1 MKWFLNLK
9 TKNKLLLGFGAL
21 LILLIIVIGT
31 ACVSISSLRQ
41 SQQVLFDQGF
51 TTSVSLERLMADL
64 TDIRAQLPVM
74 LLAKNQ
80 TEIANASQQIGA
92 ANQDIAALLPV
103 IQAQLQKTPG
113 LAVQFEPVV
122 NLLSAYRTTLEDQ
135 TIPLI
140 NAGNLD
146 AAMQLYMGI
155 QHDRFEQI
163 GAIVNKTAD
172 GEMNLAKLQMAQSE
186 KTSRQY
192 FWLFGIVGLIALLL
206 AWFII
211 AYMNLIIARPLGDI
225 AAFAEKIADGNVSAT
240 YNGGERKD
248 EVGLLAQAFS
258 KMSAYL
264 LSMAKIS
271 EDISV
276 GDFSDT
282 VTPKSEKDSLGS
294 ARQLMLNNLKEVATI
309 AQHISVGDFSDTVT
323 PKSEKDSMGN
333 AMQVMLNNLK
343 EVANTAKK
351 IATGNLA
358 MAVSAKSDK
367 DVLGNALSTMVEGL
381 REITREIIE
390 GVAVIASATGEIVAS
405 TAQVASGATET
416 ASSITETT
424 SSAEEVK
431 QTAQFSA
438 EKTRVVANIVQQNV
452 QFADGGRKALGQTME
467 TMAHIQVQVESIAQ
481 SLVHLSEQSQTIS
494 EIIASVNDIAEQSNL
509 LAVNAAIEAAKAGEQ
524 GKGFAVV
531 AQEVKILAEQSKEA
545 TAQVRTVLNDIVK
558 ATNSAIIATEQ
569 GTKAVEAGMI
579 QTREAGESI
588 RQMAE
593 SSEMVAQ
600 SVVQISASN
609 QQQFAGMDQITLA
622 MEDIRR
628 ASDQNVIGLK
638 QVELTAHSLHDLGQR
653 LKQTVEK
660 YVLEDK

>member
-1 MKWFLNLK
+1 LGWFLDIK
-9 TKNKLLLGFGAL
+9 TKSKLLLGFGVL

-31 ACVSISSLRQ
+31 ACLSISSLRQ

-51 TTSVSLERLMADL
+51 TTSVSLESLMADL
-64 TDIRAQLPVM
+64 NDIRAQLPVM
-74 LLAKNQ
+74 MLAKSQ
-80 TEIANASQQIGA
+80 TEMANASQQIDA
-92 ANQDIAALLPV
+92 DNQDMAALLPV
-103 IQAQLQKTPG
+103 IQAQLQKAPG
-113 LAVQFEPVV
+113 LAVQFEPAV
-122 NLLSAYRTTLEDQ
+122 NLLSAYRATLDDQ
-135 TIPLI
+135 LIPFI

-146 AAMQLYMGI
+146 EATQLYTGI

-172 GEMNLAKLQMAQSE
+172 DEMNLAKLQMAQSK

-192 FWLFGIVGLIALLL
+192 FWLFGIAGLIALLMG
-206 AWFII
+206 WFII

-225 AAFAEKIADGNVSAT
+225 AAFAEKIAGGDISAT

-282 VTPKSEKDSLGS
+282 VTPKSEKDC
-294 ARQLMLNNLKEVATI
+294 
-309 AQHISVGDFSDTVT
+309 
-323 PKSEKDSMGN
+323 MGN
-333 AMQVMLNNLK
+333 AMQVMLNNLR

-351 IATGNLA
+351 VATGNLA
-358 MAVSAKSDK
+358 VIVSAKSDR

-438 EKTRVVANIVQQNV
+438 EKTRAVADIVRQNV

-481 SLVHLSEQSQTIS
+481 SLVRLSEQSQTIS

-545 TAQVRTVLNDIVK
+545 TAQVRTILNDIVK

-569 GTKAVEAGMI
+569 GTKAVEVGMI

-593 SSEMVAQ
+593 SSEKVAQ
-600 SVVQISASN
+600 SVLQISASN

-653 LKQTVEK
+653 LKQTVGK

>member
-1 MKWFLNLK
+1 MGWFLDIK
-9 TKNKLLLGFGAL
+9 TKSKLLLGFGVL

-31 ACVSISSLRQ
+31 ACLSISSLRQ
-41 SQQVLFDQGF
+41 SQQVLFDHGF
-51 TTSVSLERLMADL
+51 TASVSLKSLMTDL
-64 TDIRAQLPVM
+64 NDIRAQLPVM
-74 LLAKNQ
+74 MLAKGQ
-80 TEIANASQQIGA
+80 TEMANASQQIDA
-92 ANQDIAALLPV
+92 DNQDMAALLPV
-103 IQAQLQKTPG
+103 IQAQLQKAPG
-113 LAVQFEPVV
+113 LAVQFEPAV
-122 NLLSAYRTTLEDQ
+122 NLLSAYRATLDDQ
-135 TIPLI
+135 LIPFI

-146 AAMQLYMGI
+146 EATQLYTGI

-172 GEMNLAKLQMAQSE
+172 DEMNLARLQMAQSK
-186 KTSRQY
+186 KTSRQD
-192 FWLFGIVGLIALLL
+192 FWLFGIVGLIALLMG
-206 AWFII
+206 WFII

-225 AAFAEKIADGNVSAT
+225 AAFAEKIAGGDISAT

-282 VTPKSEKDSLGS
+282 VTPKSEKDC
-294 ARQLMLNNLKEVATI
+294 
-309 AQHISVGDFSDTVT
+309 
-323 PKSEKDSMGN
+323 MGN
-333 AMQVMLNNLK
+333 AMQVMLNNLR

-351 IATGNLA
+351 VATGNLA
-358 MAVSAKSDK
+358 VIVSAKSDR

-438 EKTRVVANIVQQNV
+438 EKTRAVADIVRQNV

-481 SLVHLSEQSQTIS
+481 SLVRLSEQSQTIS

-545 TAQVRTVLNDIVK
+545 TAQVRTILNDIVK

-569 GTKAVEAGMI
+569 GTKAVEVGMI

-593 SSEMVAQ
+593 SSEKVAQ
-600 SVVQISASN
+600 SVLQVSASN
-609 QQQFAGMDQITLA
+609 QQQFAGIDQITLA

-653 LKQTVEK
+653 LKQTVGK

>member
-1 MKWFLNLK
+1 LGWFLDIK
-9 TKNKLLLGFGAL
+9 TKSKLLLGFGVL

-31 ACVSISSLRQ
+31 ACLSISSLRQ

-51 TTSVSLERLMADL
+51 TTSVSLESLMADL
-64 TDIRAQLPVM
+64 NDIRAQLPVM
-74 LLAKNQ
+74 MLAKSQ
-80 TEIANASQQIGA
+80 TEMANASQQIDA
-92 ANQDIAALLPV
+92 DNQDMAALLPV
-103 IQAQLQKTPG
+103 IQAQLQKAPG
-113 LAVQFEPVV
+113 LAVQFEPAV
-122 NLLSAYRTTLEDQ
+122 NLLSAYRATLDDQ
-135 TIPLI
+135 LIPFI

-146 AAMQLYMGI
+146 EATQLYTGI

-172 GEMNLAKLQMAQSE
+172 DEMNLARLQMAQSK
-186 KTSRQY
+186 KTSRQD
-192 FWLFGIVGLIALLL
+192 FWLFGIVGLIALLMG
-206 AWFII
+206 WFII

-225 AAFAEKIADGNVSAT
+225 AAFAEKIAGGDISAT

-282 VTPKSEKDSLGS
+282 VTPKSEKDC
-294 ARQLMLNNLKEVATI
+294 
-309 AQHISVGDFSDTVT
+309 
-323 PKSEKDSMGN
+323 MGN
-333 AMQVMLNNLK
+333 AMQVMLNNLR

-351 IATGNLA
+351 VATGNLA
-358 MAVSAKSDK
+358 VIVSAKSDR

-438 EKTRVVANIVQQNV
+438 EKTRAVADIVRQNV

-481 SLVHLSEQSQTIS
+481 SLVRLSEQSQTIS

-545 TAQVRTVLNDIVK
+545 TAQVRTILNDIVK

-569 GTKAVEAGMI
+569 GTKAVEVGMI

-593 SSEMVAQ
+593 SSEKVAQ
-600 SVVQISASN
+600 SVLQVSASN
-609 QQQFAGMDQITLA
+609 QQQFAGIDQITLA

-653 LKQTVEK
+653 LKQTVGK